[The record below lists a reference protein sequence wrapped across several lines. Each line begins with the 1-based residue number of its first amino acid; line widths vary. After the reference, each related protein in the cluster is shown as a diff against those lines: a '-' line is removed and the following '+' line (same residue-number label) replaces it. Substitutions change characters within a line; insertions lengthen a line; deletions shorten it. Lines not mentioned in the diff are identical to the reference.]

1 MKGEGTLLLLSLLC
15 GVPLVAAFILLAVKE
30 NNARKLVVKVAALA
44 NVVLALTTV
53 GTYYGELPFAFKI
66 QSKAFPEIVLAVEIL
81 VCLFVLWKTFQDGRK
96 LIGVLALVQTALVVW
111 LELGSGIHF
120 VSQADIVL
128 DYLTM
133 IMVIIIGVIGSLIT
147 VYALGYMEDFQRLD
161 KELPDKRPYFF
172 FVMFLFLAAMFG
184 LILSNNLLN
193 MYLCWEITSVT
204 SFLLI
209 GYTGTDEAVTN
220 SYRALWM
227 NLLGGLG
234 FALALV
240 FMGLRYH
247 TVELTM
253 LLKLGISGIS
263 VTLPVALLVFAG
275 LTKAAQMP
283 FSSWLLGAMVAPT
296 PTSALLHSSTMVK
309 AGVFLI
315 IKLSPLLGD
324 NEAGILAMFVGGIT
338 FLFASFAAISQS
350 NGKKVLA
357 YSTISNLGLI
367 VACSGIGTFEAV
379 WTAIMLVIFHAV
391 SKSLMF
397 LTVGTAEHH
406 VGSRDIESFDGLF
419 MEMRTL
425 AVCMAIG
432 ICGMFLAPFGMLISK
447 WAAMKAVIDAGS
459 PFLLLVIVFG
469 SSATFFFWTKWLG
482 KITAI
487 VPGRDNLEKDVHSE
501 EWTAIK
507 TLAGLTIIVCIVFP
521 WISSIVVVPYLQGV
535 YNEVVEVIGHENLI
549 IMSSM
554 VVLLVI
560 LPLLTFGRSHKKPV
574 LTNLGGENLGDDLH
588 YRGSMDVSVP
598 VSLRNWYMDN
608 IFGENRMKLW
618 GGVLCV
624 ACMIISFAKL
634 LGGVAHV

>member
-1 MKGEGTLLLLSLLC
+1 MKGEGTLLLLGLLC

-459 PFLLLVIVFG
+459 PFLLLGYCLRFFG
-469 SSATFFFWTKWLG
+469 
-482 KITAI
+482 
-487 VPGRDNLEKDVHSE
+487 NL
-501 EWTAIK
+501 
-507 TLAGLTIIVCIVFP
+507 
-521 WISSIVVVPYLQGV
+521 
-535 YNEVVEVIGHENLI
+535 
-549 IMSSM
+549 
-554 VVLLVI
+554 LL
-560 LPLLTFGRSHKKPV
+560 L
-574 LTNLGGENLGDDLH
+574 D
-588 YRGSMDVSVP
+588 
-598 VSLRNWYMDN
+598 
-608 IFGENRMKLW
+608 
-618 GGVLCV
+618 
-624 ACMIISFAKL
+624 
-634 LGGVAHV
+634 

>member
-1 MKGEGTLLLLSLLC
+1 MLLVSFLC
-15 GVPLVAAFILLAVKE
+15 GIPLVAALILLAVQ
-30 NNARKLVVKVAALA
+30 NNETRKIFVKIAAAATMLLALA
-44 NVVLALTTV
+44 SAWTFYQEPVFTFKLPGMV
-53 GTYYGELPFAFKI
+53 GELVLGADVLLCLIIIYLTFKAGKI
-66 QSKAFPEIVLAVEIL
+66 
-81 VCLFVLWKTFQDGRK
+81 
-96 LIGVLALVQTALVVW
+96 LIGVLAFIQTGLIWWMEHTTGASLQINNDI
-111 LELGSGIHF
+111 LIDHLGVLMILIVGI
-120 VSQADIVL
+120 
-128 DYLTM
+128 
-133 IMVIIIGVIGSLIT
+133 IGSLIT
-147 VYALGYMEDFQRLD
+147 IYALGYMEDFQRLEPHIAD
-161 KELPDKRPYFF
+161 RRPYFF

-209 GYTGTDEAVTN
+209 GYTRTEEATHN
-220 SYRALWM
+220 AFRALWM

-234 FALALV
+234 FAL
-240 FMGLRYH
+240 GIIYLRLH
-247 TVELTM
+247 FGTVELDQLVSM
-253 LLKLGISGIS
+253 GAS
-263 VTLPVALLVFAG
+263 VNMSIPAALLVFAG

-315 IKLSPLLGD
+315 IKLSPVLGD
-324 NEAGILAMFVGGIT
+324 NEAGLLAMFVGGVT

-367 VACSGIGTFEAV
+367 VCCAGIGTFEAV
-379 WTAIMLVIFHAV
+379 WTAVMLVIFHAV
-391 SKSLMF
+391 AKSLMF

-419 MEMRTL
+419 NEMRTL

-447 WAAMKAVIDAGS
+447 WAAMKAVIDAGH
-459 PFLLLVIVFG
+459 PFIMLVLVFG

-487 VPGRDNLEKDVHSE
+487 VPGRPNLEADVHAD
-501 EWTAIK
+501 EW
-507 TLAGLTIIVCIVFP
+507 LAMKVLAALTIVVCILFP
-521 WISSIVVVPYLQGV
+521 WISSFVVVPYLQNV
-535 YNEVVEVIGHENLI
+535 YHEVVEVIGQENLI

-560 LPLLTFGRSHKKPV
+560 LPLLSFGRSHKKLV
-574 LTNLGGENLGDDLH
+574 HTNLSGEGLGDDLH
-588 YRGSMDVSVP
+588 YRGAMDVTVP
-598 VSLRNWYMDN
+598 VTLRNMYLENW
-608 IFGENRMKLW
+608 FGEKKMTLT
-618 GGVLCV
+618 GGILCV
-624 ACMIISFAKL
+624 GFIIMEFAQL

>member
-1 MKGEGTLLLLSLLC
+1 MFLLSLLC
-15 GVPLVAAFILLAVKE
+15 GVPLVAALILLAVKD
-30 NNARKLVVKVAALA
+30 NGTRKVIVKLAAALTMILA
-44 NVVLALTTV
+44 LVSAWTFYREPVFTFKLAGAVSEFVLAGDVVLCLIIMYLSCRSGRFWIAL
-53 GTYYGELPFAFKI
+53 
-66 QSKAFPEIVLAVEIL
+66 
-81 VCLFVLWKTFQDGRK
+81 
-96 LIGVLALVQTALVVW
+96 LALVQTGLMLW
-111 LELGSGIHF
+111 METTTGSTLQ
-120 VSQADIVL
+120 VTNDILIDHLAVI
-128 DYLTM
+128 M
-133 IMVIIIGVIGSLIT
+133 MVIVGVIGSLIT
-147 VYALGYMEDFQRLD
+147 IYALGYMEDFQRL
-161 KELPDKRPYFF
+161 EPDIEDRRPYFF

-184 LILSNNLLN
+184 LVLSNNLLN

-209 GYTGTDEAVTN
+209 GYTRTGEATHN
-220 SYRALWM
+220 AYRALWM
-227 NLLGGLG
+227 NLLGGLC
-234 FALALV
+234 FAIAIV
-240 FMGLRYH
+240 YLRLRFD
-247 TVELTM
+247 TVELDQ
-253 LLKLGISGIS
+253 LLRLGLASFN

-324 NEAGILAMFVGGIT
+324 NEAGLLAMFVGGVT

-367 VACSGIGTFEAV
+367 VCCAGIGTFEAV
-379 WTAIMLVIFHAV
+379 WTATMLVIFHAV
-391 SKSLMF
+391 AKSLMF

-419 MEMRTL
+419 NEMRTL

-447 WAAMKAVIDAGS
+447 WAAMKAVIDAGH
-459 PFLLLVIVFG
+459 PFIMLVLVFG

-487 VPGRDNLEKDVHSE
+487 VPGRQNLEADVHGD
-501 EWTAIK
+501 EWLAMK
-507 TLAGLTIIVCIVFP
+507 TLAVLTIVVCIIFP
-521 WISSIVVVPYLQGV
+521 WISSAVVVPYLQNV
-535 YNEVVEVIGHENLI
+535 YHDVVEVIGHENLI

-554 VVLLVI
+554 VVLIVI
-560 LPLLTFGRSHKKPV
+560 LPLLSFGRGHKKLV
-574 LTNLGGENLGDDLH
+574 QTNLSGENLGDDLH
-588 YRGSMDVSVP
+588 YRGAMDVDVP
-598 VSLRNWYMDN
+598 VTLRNMYLENW
-608 IFGENRMKLW
+608 FGEARMRLA
-618 GGVLCV
+618 GGILCL
-624 ACMIISFAKL
+624 ACIILEFAQL